1 MLRKVFSYGT
11 LAIFSVLLQLII
23 IIYAV
28 TAGSKV
34 PAVSL
39 FYYVLTILSVFHIVS
54 SDMPMGYKLSW
65 VIPMLVFTNYGGVLY
80 LVLNKQHSIN
90 SLHEKM
96 KPYLNSA
103 VKNIKGISPENN
115 IQKYLSYTIGFPLVH
130 SPESRYFN
138 SGELLFDEMLKKI
151 AEAKHYIYLEFF
163 IFAEG
168 TAWNKLEEILKMK
181 ASEGLTVRVIGDGA
195 GCLFIKPRKLSQRL
209 KAAGIEYREF
219 NPVSLRITGRV
230 NYRSHRKILVCDGEY
245 AFCCGIN
252 ISDEYMNYKERFGK
266 WKDTGIMVSGSAAMS
281 FSAMFSGMWSYL
293 SKTEDVSFL
302 CKPEYEQGQTSSL
315 VQPFSDSPLDKNSIG
330 LRVYLSLI
338 GTAKTSVFLTT
349 PYLICDDEMLN
360 ALRLAAMRGVK
371 VRIITPGVPDKRYVY
386 TLTRSHYKALI
397 ESGVEIYEYS
407 LGFIHSKTLL
417 IDEKTAVVGSINFD
431 YRSMYLLFE
440 CACVFYN
447 GNVVEE
453 LKDDLTTTLSVCN
466 QIKYEEVIKTNII
479 VRIVRGFLK
488 LFAPLM

>member
-11 LAIFSVLLQLII
+11 LAIFSVLLQVIL

-28 TAGSKV
+28 AAGSKV

-39 FYYVLTILSVFHIVS
+39 FYCALTILGVFHIVS

-65 VIPMLVFTNYGGVLY
+65 VIPMLIFINYGGALY
-80 LVLNKQHSIN
+80 LILNKQHSIN

-96 KPYLNSA
+96 KPYLNRD
-103 VKNIKGISPENN
+103 IKKLRGLSPENN
-115 IQKYLSYTIGFPLVH
+115 LQKYLSDSIGFPLLQ
-130 SPESRYFN
+130 SPESHYFS
-138 SGELLFDEMLKKI
+138 SGELLFDEMLKRI
-151 AEAKHYIYLEFF
+151 AEAKSYIYLEFF
-163 IFAEG
+163 IFSDG
-168 TAWNKLEEILKMK
+168 TAWRKLEDLLKIK
-181 ASEGLTVRVIGDGA
+181 ASEGVTIRVIGDGA
-195 GCLFIKPRKLSQRL
+195 GCLFIKPYKFRKRL
-209 KAAGIEYREF
+209 KAMGIEYREF
-219 NPVSLRITGRV
+219 NPVSLRITGGV

-266 WKDTGIMVSGSAAMS
+266 WKDTGVMVSGNGAMS

-293 SKTEDVSFL
+293 SKTEEPLFL
-302 CKPEYEQGQTSSL
+302 NEAEPEQAASL

-338 GTAKTSVFLTT
+338 GSAKKSVFLTT

-360 ALRLAAMRGVK
+360 ALRLAAMQGVK
-371 VRIITPGVPDKRYVY
+371 VKIITPGIPDKRYVY
-386 TLTRSHYKALI
+386 TLTRSHYKSLI
-397 ESGVEIYEYS
+397 EAGVGIYEYS

-447 GNVVEE
+447 GTVIEE
-453 LKDDLTTTLSVCN
+453 LKDDLKATLSVCKK
-466 QIKYEEVIKTNII
+466 IKYEETGNTSLV